1 MNFIHYQPWTLMNR
15 LHREI
20 DQIFGENAA
29 AAPAATPAASETF
42 AAWTPAVDV
51 HEEADRFVVRADLPG
66 VESADIQITA
76 EEGVL
81 TIRGT
86 RKAEERREK
95 AGYERLERV
104 TGSFLRRFTLPE
116 TVPSDA
122 IKARHV
128 NGVLELTLPKQAKP
142 EPKRISIDVH

>member
-1 MNFIHYQPWTLMNR
+1 MNIIRYQPWTLMNR

-20 DQIFGENAA
+20 DQIFADSA
-29 AAPAATPAASETF
+29 TPPAAEGETL

-66 VESADIQITA
+66 VDSTEIKVTADA
-76 EEGVL
+76 GVL
-81 TIRGT
+81 TIRGN
-86 RKAEERREK
+86 RKGEQRTEK
-95 AGYERLERV
+95 HGYERLERV

-116 TVPSDA
+116 SVQSDA
-122 IKARHV
+122 IKARHA

-142 EPKRISIDVH
+142 QPKSIAIDVH

>member
-1 MNFIHYQPWTLMNR
+1 MNIIHYQPWTLMSR

-20 DQIFGENAA
+20 DQVFGDS
-29 AAPAATPAASETF
+29 AAPSAAEGQTL

-66 VESADIQITA
+66 VDSTDIQVTA
-76 EEGVL
+76 DAGVL
-81 TIRGT
+81 TIRGN
-86 RKAEERREK
+86 RKVEQRSEK
-95 AGYERLERV
+95 QGYERLERV

-116 TVPSDA
+116 SVHSDA
-122 IKARHV
+122 IKARHA

-142 EPKRISIDVH
+142 QPKSIAIDVH